1 MEVHMPTTEL
11 IAHTNEASLMKLEKE
26 LVDNNIYIVE
36 WREKAR
42 WMHNDEPFLYSILI
56 GFPETSNFR
65 KVKETVA
72 NRLLGENNQI
82 SPDRSNYP

>member
-1 MEVHMPTTEL
+1 MEALMPSTEL
-11 IAHTNEASLMKLEKE
+11 IAHTDEESLMTLEKE
-26 LVDNNIYIVE
+26 LVDNDIYIVE

-65 KVKETVA
+65 EVKETVA
-72 NRLLGENNQI
+72 NMLLGENNQNI
-82 SPDRSNYP
+82 AR